1 MFQNKLTKLRI
12 VGMVFCT
19 VSQFLKINENVYTN
33 NTLPGTCNMNV
44 TKTKNKDADI
54 FNDLILM
61 AAMHMNRTISGKI
74 NIRRSPI
81 R

>member
-1 MFQNKLTKLRI
+1 
-12 VGMVFCT
+12 
-19 VSQFLKINENVYTN
+19 
-33 NTLPGTCNMNV
+33 MNV